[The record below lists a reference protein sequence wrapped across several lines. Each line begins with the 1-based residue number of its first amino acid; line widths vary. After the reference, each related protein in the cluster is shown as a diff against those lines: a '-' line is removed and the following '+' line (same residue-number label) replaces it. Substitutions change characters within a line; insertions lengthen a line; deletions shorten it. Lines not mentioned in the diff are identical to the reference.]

1 MKNSTF
7 MKIVNT
13 KEYKSTSNYLTK
25 KKLMKLPN
33 RDIDKF
39 EIMKPEDIPW
49 EMENPNVEYVRY
61 PQTWYNSNKLLELP
75 GFSGVKTGITTTAG
89 SCLCVYFTNKT
100 LNKSIITVVLG
111 SKNIQYRWKDT
122 RRLTLWADAC
132 MVEETA
138 RK

>member
-1 MKNSTF
+1 MKNAIF

-61 PQTWYNSNKLLELP
+61 P
-75 GFSGVKTGITTTAG
+75 
-89 SCLCVYFTNKT
+89 
-100 LNKSIITVVLG
+100 
-111 SKNIQYRWKDT
+111 
-122 RRLTLWADAC
+122 
-132 MVEETA
+132 
-138 RK
+138 